1 MITKTRIKNIIK
13 NGGATLNKQGNAKNY
28 KSGYQVSKKDCYI
41 LNVDNLEQITT
52 AINELLNS
60 MQNDEFCGL
69 WVDNNKIY
77 IDLSIKINN
86 LQKAV
91 NFGKKLKQISIF
103 EWSSKNCIYLKY

>member
-28 KSGYQVSKKDCYI
+28 KSGYQVSKKDLFI
-41 LNVDNLEQITT
+41 LDIENIENITT
-52 AINELLNS
+52 IINNTLNN
-60 MQNDEFCGL
+60 MQNDEFLGL
-69 WVDNNKIY
+69 WVDNNKVY
-77 IDLSIKINN
+77 IDLSIKISN

-103 EWSSKNCIYLKY
+103 EWSTKNCIYLKY

>member
-13 NGGATLNKQGNAKNY
+13 NGGATLNKQGIAKNY
-28 KSGYQVSKKDCYI
+28 KNGYQVSKKDLFI
-41 LNVDNLEQITT
+41 LDIDNIDNLTT
-52 AINELLNS
+52 TINNTLNN

-86 LQKAV
+86 LQKAI

-103 EWSSKNCIYLKY
+103 EWSTKNCIYLKH

>member
-1 MITKTRIKNIIK
+1 MITKTRIKNLIAK
-13 NGGATLNKQGNAKNY
+13 GGATLNKQGNAKNY
-28 KSGYQVSKKDCYI
+28 KIGYQVSKKDLFI
-41 LNVDNLEQITT
+41 LNIDNIDNLTT
-52 AINELLNS
+52 TINSTLNN
-60 MQNDEFCGL
+60 MKKDEFLGL

-86 LQKAV
+86 LQKAI